1 MRRGDFGRGEAETS
15 GEASAEASGN
25 AQGRRGS
32 RRESSALSGDSST
45 LGRWPARLS
54 RTVKAGEVKAESMGV
69 WADRTWGACG
79 ARACERAW
87 EGSMGKSLAS

>member
-1 MRRGDFGRGEAETS
+1 MRRGDFGRCEAETS

-25 AQGRRGS
+25 AQ
-32 RRESSALSGDSST
+32 SSALSGDSST